1 MPKGPVL
8 QIGELMTEGTYHC
21 YQGELV
27 HTEGGLQQ
35 VFVLD
40 NPFWGRML
48 IINGVVQLT
57 TRDEFIYHEAMAH
70 TTVQLFP
77 EGRPLDVLI
86 CGGGD
91 YGVSREL
98 TRYADVRQVVIVDI
112 DPIVPRVVERYIPQL
127 LPEDRSRVELIT
139 ADAFKVAEEFAREGR
154 TFDIVIVDSTDPDI
168 TTEDVEL
175 SNPLFSVEF
184 HRLLATVAPE
194 GVVIQQAA
202 TPFSLGPVLTRTY
215 RAFCQAYGP
224 ERIFVFRADV
234 PAYGSE
240 TAFVMKSSTL
250 TPQEPV
256 RRSHPPTRYYSH
268 EIHRASFVLPRYWE
282 ELLK

>member
-8 QIGELMTEGTYHC
+8 QIGELMSEGTYHC

-35 VFVLD
+35 VFILD

-77 EGRPLDVLI
+77 EGRPLRVLI

-98 TRYADVRQVVIVDI
+98 LKYDDVSRVVIVDI
-112 DPIVPRVVERYIPQL
+112 DPIIPQVVEKYIPQL

-139 ADAFKVAEEFAREGR
+139 ADAFEVAKNFVQNGES
-154 TFDIVIVDSTDPDI
+154 FDIVIVDSTDPDI

-175 SNPLFSVEF
+175 SNPLFSLEF
-184 HRLLATVAPE
+184 HRLIADIAPQ

-215 RAFCQAYGP
+215 RAFCEAYGR
-224 ERIFVFRADV
+224 ESVFVFRADV

-240 TAFVMKSSTL
+240 TAFVMRSPIPK
-250 TPQEPV
+250 PQEPV
-256 RRSHPPTRYYSH
+256 RGHIPPTRYYTH
-268 EIHRASFVLPRYWE
+268 EVHRASFALPLYWQ
-282 ELLK
+282 ELLI